1 MSAPTAP
8 VPFKRN
14 VGLFM
19 AVMIGIGAMMGP
31 GIFALPSEVASIAGP
46 LGILTY
52 LAMGFVT
59 LLTALNYAE
68 LGAAIP
74 LAGGGY
80 SFTSRTQPRAIAF
93 VTGWFFWI
101 GNTLACAMYALI
113 FALTVKDYLWPGA
126 NVAAIIAVTA
136 LVFGALNL
144 RGMSEALTAVTVMNL
159 LELVVLVG
167 FAIFGAPA
175 VRAANLLPFAPHGL
189 VSFFPA
195 MALIYVSYV
204 GFELITVA
212 SEEIV
217 DPGRTIP
224 RAILIT
230 LAGATV
236 IYVLVVAVMMGT
248 TPASELAKSNVPFVF
263 ASGRLLGRWGTWAA
277 IIATIMASLSAFAV
291 TLGASARVLFA
302 LGRDGHLPDALTRL
316 HRRFRTPHV
325 ALAVCTVVVIAA
337 GSSGIVR
344 FVASLADFGYLMGL
358 GFVNLSVVALRRR
371 MPCLRRPFEAG
382 FYPWIPVLGAISCWA
397 MVPALEARSFL
408 LGGAMTVAGTGLYIL
423 RPANRRE
430 ILRLPGRVGRWSREQ
445 VIRLRR
451 ETMRVVIIGGG
462 PLGTNIAARLMA
474 HDEYRLLFRTAEHQ
488 ITFVEGDPERCAA
501 LERRFGVPI
510 YQGDGTKLDVLQQAG
525 PENVDVAIAAEEDDG
540 RNVIAAMQAKRVGIK
555 KVIAVVQEPDYVPLL
570 EEEGIVAL
578 SAPWATAAM
587 VENVLDRPGIADLF
601 EIGSGVAT
609 LVSVTLPSGAS
620 SKGTSI
626 QALQLPQS
634 CVIAAIIRGTSFV
647 VPRGSTTLDEGDEV
661 ILVGTQAAVKE
672 ARDLLLGT

>member
-1 MSAPTAP
+1 MSAPSAP

-31 GIFALPSEVASIAGP
+31 GIFALPSEVAAIAGP

-52 LAMGFVT
+52 LAMGIVT

-80 SFTSRTQPRAIAF
+80 SFTSRTQPRAISF

-113 FALTVKDYLWPGA
+113 FALTVKDYIWPEA
-126 NVAAIIAVTA
+126 NVAGIIAATA
-136 LVFGALNL
+136 LIFGALNL
-144 RGMSEALTAVTVMNL
+144 RGMSEALKAVTLMNL
-159 LELVVLVG
+159 VELAILVG
-167 FAIFGAPA
+167 FTIFGAPA
-175 VRAANLLPFAPHGL
+175 VRTANLQPFAPHGL
-189 VSFFPA
+189 VAFIPA

-224 RAILIT
+224 RAILVT
-230 LAGATV
+230 LAVATV
-236 IYVLVVAVMMGT
+236 IYVAVVAVMMGT
-248 TPASELAKSNVPFVF
+248 TPTGELAKTNVPFVF
-263 ASGRLLGRWGTWAA
+263 ACGRLLGRWGTWAA

-371 MPCLRRPFEAG
+371 MPSLRRPFEAG
-382 FYPWIPVLGAISCWA
+382 FYPWIPILGAISCWA
-397 MVPALEARSFL
+397 IVPALEARSFL
-408 LGGAMTVAGTGLYIL
+408 LGGAMTAAGTGLYVL
-423 RPANRRE
+423 KPANRRE
-430 ILRLPGRVGRWSREQ
+430 ILELPARFGRWSREQ

-462 PLGTNIAARLMA
+462 PLGTNIAARLVA

-501 LERRFGVPI
+501 LERRFGAPI
-510 YQGDGTKLDVLQQAG
+510 YQGDGTKIEVLQQVGAD
-525 PENVDVAIAAEEDDG
+525 NVDVAIAAEEDDG
-540 RNVIAAMQAKRVGIK
+540 RNVIAALQAHRVGIA

-609 LVSVTLPSGAS
+609 LVSVTLPSGAKA
-620 SKGTSI
+620 KGASI
-626 QALQLPQS
+626 QELSLPQS
-634 CVIAAIIRGTSFV
+634 CVIAAIIRGRSFV
-647 VPRGSTTLDEGDEV
+647 VPRGSTALDEGDEV
-661 ILVGTQAAVKE
+661 VLVGTQGAVKE